1 MRIDNIIV
9 FLFAIISIFSRA
21 QGASAQSSF
30 QIYIGT
36 EMNEWITSADNDEYG
51 NCLLAGIMRSN
62 SIPGKGLLLKV
73 RPDGSYEQSITSLN
87 DTSLSF
93 VNVKT
98 LGNGNYFVIAR
109 SNPFPGSDQNK
120 MDVFI
125 FDTCLNVITRKTYD
139 LPIGYLKMWGYSSLL
154 EDNDGNLVLATTLSY
169 NQGYATFQDFVF
181 YKFTQDGDTL
191 LSRIYE
197 TWYGANVYSLSRVP
211 DSDQLMIISQ
221 GYIPATAGEL
231 MFLDSNL
238 NLIRVVRLRGGIGF
252 DTKYWISNT
261 SFIMSESYTKPN
273 PDLTGEKMVRISI
286 VDTTAEY
293 IKSIELDHPDTM
305 EYASYGESMSYYND
319 STIYISSFQS
329 HHDLTFS
336 QPNYIYLYIVDTNL
350 YVRGYKVL
358 GGEHAYVSDGV
369 IATLD
374 GGSLIWSLRYNIPDN
389 GNGDDIM
396 IWKVMPEDM
405 ILYTRVS
412 YLPPGRI
419 QGHAWPN
426 PVDDEIYISL
436 EAFAQ
441 GETIRYR
448 ITDMQGRTCLYL
460 KQIVTGNCLHTQTQ
474 NLEPG
479 MYIYEIT
486 GQNNKTISGKF
497 IKN

>member
-93 VNVKT
+93 VSVKI
-98 LGNGNYFVIAR
+98 LGNGNYFVIAYN
-109 SNPFPGSDQNK
+109 NPFPGSDQNK

-125 FDTCLNVITRKTYD
+125 FDTSLNVVTRKSYD
-139 LPIGYLKMWGYSSLL
+139 FPLGYIKMGGYGSLL
-154 EDNDGNLVLATTLSY
+154 EDNNGNLIFATSLAY
-169 NQGYATFQDFVF
+169 NQGFSTFEDFAF

-252 DTKYWISNT
+252 DTKYWMSNT

-305 EYASYGESMSYYND
+305 EYASYGESMSYYDD

-336 QPNYIYLYIVDTNL
+336 QPNYIYL
-350 YVRGYKVL
+350 
-358 GGEHAYVSDGV
+358 
-369 IATLD
+369 
-374 GGSLIWSLRYNIPDN
+374 
-389 GNGDDIM
+389 
-396 IWKVMPEDM
+396 
-405 ILYTRVS
+405 
-412 YLPPGRI
+412 
-419 QGHAWPN
+419 
-426 PVDDEIYISL
+426 
-436 EAFAQ
+436 
-441 GETIRYR
+441 
-448 ITDMQGRTCLYL
+448 
-460 KQIVTGNCLHTQTQ
+460 
-474 NLEPG
+474 
-479 MYIYEIT
+479 
-486 GQNNKTISGKF
+486 
-497 IKN
+497 